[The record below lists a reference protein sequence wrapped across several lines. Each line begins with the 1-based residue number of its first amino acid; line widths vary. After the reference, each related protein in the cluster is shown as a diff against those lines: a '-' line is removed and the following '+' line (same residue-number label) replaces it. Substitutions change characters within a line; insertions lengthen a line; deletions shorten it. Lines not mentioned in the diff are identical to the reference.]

1 MIRDEA
7 REYIHEHSREY
18 ATEAWG
24 KDKSGRGWV
33 CPICGSGSGD
43 KGTGI
48 TTKDGV
54 HFTCWARCFTNADVI
69 DIIGL
74 IEHIPEADHVAK
86 FEAARREFRL
96 DVDEPERPRVMMNKT
111 TEARD
116 KVAKAESEPITE
128 EPKRIFD
135 SSPSFSGNHEY
146 LTKKGVK
153 LHGDIRLYEGRALLL
168 GCYDVDGN
176 FRGAQRIYPG
186 MKEKPYLK
194 GSKKSGAF
202 FTLHDGGT
210 DSPFLIG
217 EGYATMAS
225 VLEHLD
231 GESYTVIAA
240 MDSGNLDDV
249 AVAIRG
255 KYPARPVLIFG
266 DDDSAKNS
274 AGNKAACTCI
284 EKEIADAAL
293 FPPFTDEDR
302 ANGLTDWNDYSQAY
316 GDKQTAAA
324 LAAKIAPVIKRAK
337 MTPEER
343 QEEARKVYLDRSV
356 AVHLPLFIQGIMNSR
371 NAVCYP
377 TGFSELDDIFNGGFR
392 PALYILGAVSSLG
405 KTSFCLQLA
414 DNVAENGADVLF
426 FSLEMSQDE
435 LIAKSLSRHTYQIA
449 REKRLSLSRAKTTA
463 GILAGSPLKGNWDGD
478 TEILEAALMTY
489 QQYAGRLFIREGGDT
504 LGVDEVRAAVGE
516 HIKATGKKP
525 FVIIDYLQQLSRDD
539 ERDTDKQATDKVM
552 KGLKHV
558 SRDFDVPLLA
568 ISSFNRENYNSPVS
582 MSHFKESGSIEYSC
596 DVLIG
601 LQYAFM
607 DYKEGED
614 EKSRNK
620 RIRRDQSKQD
630 EISAN
635 GKPQRIEAR
644 ILKNR
649 NGRRGRV
656 MLDFVAKYNYYS
668 KPNDEEKFYSLVDD
682 GEEDS

>member
-1 MIRDEA
+1 MTKDEA

-18 ATEAWG
+18 ADEAWG
-24 KDKSGRGWV
+24 KDKSGKGWI

-54 HFTCWARCFTNADVI
+54 HFTCWAGCFQSADVI
-69 DIIGL
+69 DVIGL
-74 IEHIPEADHVAK
+74 IEHIPEADHAAK
-86 FEAARREFRL
+86 FEAVRREFRL
-96 DVDEPERPRVMMNKT
+96 DVDEPERPRGTMNKT
-111 TEARD
+111 TAAHD
-116 KVAKAESEPITE
+116 KVAKGESEPITE
-128 EPKRIFD
+128 EPKKVFD

-153 LHGDIRLYEGRALLL
+153 PHGDIRLYDGRALLL

-186 MKEKPYLK
+186 MKGKPYLK
-194 GSKKSGAF
+194 GSKKNGAF
-202 FTLHDGGT
+202 FTLHDGGP
-210 DSPFLIG
+210 DSSFLIG

-231 GESYTVIAA
+231 GENYTVIAA

-249 AVAIRG
+249 AAAIRG
-255 KYPARPVLIFG
+255 KYPARSVMIFG
-266 DDDSAKNS
+266 DDDSAKNR
-274 AGNKAACTCI
+274 AGNKAARACV
-284 EKEIADAAL
+284 EKGVADAAL

-302 ANGLTDWNDYSQAY
+302 DNGMTDWNDYAQNY
-316 GDKQTAAA
+316 GDEQTAAA
-324 LAAKIAPVIKRAK
+324 LAAKIAPIIKRAK

-343 QEEARKVYLDRSV
+343 QEEARKAYLDRSV
-356 AVHLPLFIQGIMNSR
+356 AAHLPLFIQGIMNSR

-414 DNVAENGADVLF
+414 DNVAASGADVLF

-463 GILAGSPLKGNWDGD
+463 GILSGSPLKGNRDGD
-478 TEILEAALMTY
+478 TEILEAALIAY
-489 QQYAGRLFIREGGDT
+489 QQYAVRLFIREGGDT

-516 HIKATGKKP
+516 HIKATGRKP

-539 ERDTDKQATDKVM
+539 ERDTDKQATDKAM

-596 DVLIG
+596 DILIG

-620 RIRRDQSKQD
+620 RIRKDQSKQD

-682 GEEDS
+682 GEEGE